1 MSIMSPDST
10 FTGTTGEDSTAVP
23 PLSRQE
29 WALLCS
35 AYLSQFVASSFF
47 YMAMTAIL
55 RSRGVPLEQLGW
67 IYLLGIVPGFK
78 FLWAPVLDRYGFG
91 RHGHFG
97 IWLALM
103 QALLIITL
111 LWLGTLPMSPE
122 QPLPLAALVTG
133 CLLLTSVQ
141 DIAAYMAFYTPVDVL
156 LPTLMMERASGSTL
170 ATDFSMQ
177 NGICFGSGILINST
191 APACSWP
198 QWPAMAPPWAS
209 PFWSASCWP

>member
-1 MSIMSPDST
+1 
-10 FTGTTGEDSTAVP
+10 
-23 PLSRQE
+23 
-29 WALLCS
+29 
-35 AYLSQFVASSFF
+35 
-47 YMAMTAIL
+47 MAMTAIL
-55 RSRGVPLEQLGW
+55 RGRGVSQEQLGW

-91 RHGHFG
+91 RRGHFG

-141 DIAAYMAFYTPVDVL
+141 DIAAYMAFYTPGRCAAAHPDDGTRQRQHPGHRFLHAEWHLLRQWHPDQQHRPGLQLAAVAGYGTTLGIALLVSIVL
-156 LPTLMMERASGSTL
+156 AVAILRLWRNANVRAVRAGQQLEYRKESPT
-170 ATDFSMQ
+170 
-177 NGICFGSGILINST
+177 
-191 APACSWP
+191 
-198 QWPAMAPPWAS
+198 
-209 PFWSASCWP
+209 

>member
-1 MSIMSPDST
+1 
-10 FTGTTGEDSTAVP
+10 
-23 PLSRQE
+23 
-29 WALLCS
+29 
-35 AYLSQFVASSFF
+35 
-47 YMAMTAIL
+47 MAMTAIL
-55 RSRGVPLEQLGW
+55 RGRGVSQEQLGW

-91 RHGHFG
+91 RRGHFG

>member
-10 FTGTTGEDSTAVP
+10 FTGTTGVDSTAVP

-111 LWLGTLPMSPE
+111 LWLGMLPMSPE

-133 CLLLTSVQ
+133 CLLIALLTSVQ
-141 DIAAYMAFYTPVDVL
+141 DIAADGLSCRL
-156 LPTLMMERASGSTL
+156 LGPAS
-170 ATDFSMQ
+170 AAWAMP
-177 NGICFGSGILINST
+177 CRWP
-191 APACSWP
+191 AACSAL
-198 QWPAMAPPWAS
+198 QQAGAA
-209 PFWSASCWP
+209 C